1 MKVIIYAGIG
11 LFSTASIFGVADYYH
26 SENKGELKNL
36 YTESSNLKPQNSIAG
51 IKEKEINLEDYS
63 RAKIEESMENI
74 NEENS
79 FPNTK
84 LIEKP
89 TVAVSKKKN
98 YKRKIPKIKLSDFSR
113 SRLVINEKI
122 PVALTDSSTE
132 KY

>member
-113 SRLVINEKI
+113 SALIIKEKI
-122 PVALTDSSTE
+122 PVALTDSSIE

>member
-11 LFSTASIFGVADYYH
+11 LFSTASIFGVADYCH

-98 YKRKIPKIKLSDFSR
+98 YKRKIHKIKLSDFSR
-113 SRLVINEKI
+113 SRLVINEKN
-122 PVALTDSSTE
+122 PVALTDSSIE